1 MMSRQIDLA
10 TKLQDISEREFN
22 QIRDLLFD
30 KTGITLSDAKKP
42 LVSGRLAKR
51 LRHFQFEN
59 FGDYY
64 QYLASEKFVG
74 DEMQV
79 FMNLLTTNETHFFRE
94 IAHFEFLKNHILTKH
109 PAATTFRMWSAA
121 SSSGEEAYSAAMVI
135 ARDRGDKPWDIL
147 ATDINSNVLRTASQ
161 GIYPLAVSKEI
172 PNTLLKAFCLRGV
185 GNQSGNFV
193 IDKQLKRHVEF
204 KQLNLNNHLPDI
216 GQFDLIMLRNVM
228 IYFSNETKQQ
238 IVQQMLP
245 KLKKGGY
252 FIIGHSENLNFF
264 KSQLK
269 LVKPSI
275 YMKT

>member
-1 MMSRQIDLA
+1 MMSPPINLS
-10 TKLQDISEREFN
+10 KHLKEISDREFN

-30 KTGITLSDAKKP
+30 KTGITLSDGKKP

-135 ARDRGDKPWDIL
+135 ANDRGDQPWDIL
-147 ATDINSNVLRTASQ
+147 ATDINSHVLTTAKQ

-193 IDKQLKRHVEF
+193 IDMQLKKHVEF

-216 GQFDLIMLRNVM
+216 GKFDLIMLRNVM
-228 IYFSNETKQQ
+228 IYFNNETKLK
-238 IVQQMLP
+238 IVKQLLL

-252 FIIGHSENLNFF
+252 FIVGHSESLNFL
-264 KSQLK
+264 KSELK